1 MNNSR
6 DVDEKL
12 TILNLAP
19 LGFWYQLGI
28 APRELFALQGLG
40 GVFTE
45 LNTTIVPQV
54 LAQGA
59 SATFLSEWSQFLS
72 FCRELNFVDDE
83 TFLLWNDP

>member
-45 LNTTIVPQV
+45 LNTRGAPQMVTITDGDPGLWADGFQ
-54 LAQGA
+54 QSGTTD
-59 SATFLSEWSQFLS
+59 ATGTSMSRNQA
-72 FCRELNFVDDE
+72 
-83 TFLLWNDP
+83 